1 VNHLAGLRR
10 ERGAAGAADNQS
22 NQRRLGKVAA
32 RGHMTAPAVDRQQP
46 RGVAHLGRTGLI

>member
-1 VNHLAGLRR
+1 MNHLAGLRR